1 MNCPH
6 CQSTNPPR
14 LTHVLPTRVE
24 CTDCKGDVTAEVCAN
39 AALKD
44 TPTMFAQTQLV
55 TKEELHQEVSKI
67 TSILADPHKVMLNM
81 LHGTIAWT
89 PETLRRVLGPDPV
102 RSALEYLLETVEEPP
117 DRNCSCH
124 IHPPCND
131 CQMYEGLRDAIAG
144 AKAALT
150 ATEPK

>member
-6 CQSTNPPR
+6 CQSTKEPKFSR
-14 LTHVLPTRVE
+14 ELPMGYFCPDCAEGVDDSATARVM
-24 CTDCKGDVTAEVCAN
+24 AAAN
-39 AALKD
+39 A
-44 TPTMFAQTQLV
+44 V
-55 TKEELHQEVSKI
+55 TTSFRTELIRKEDAELAVSNI
-67 TSILADPHKVMLNM
+67 TTILADPHKVMLNM

-102 RSALEYLLETVEEPP
+102 RDILKAMVAELDRRPVP
-117 DRNCSCH
+117 DV
-124 IHPPCND
+124 IED
-131 CQMYEGLRDAIAG
+131 LIAR